1 MSGKKGSKQGGNTVS
16 TVRALAL
23 PLAEALSLRV
33 WDIRFEKEG
42 ASWYLRI
49 FIDKPGGVTIEDCE
63 ALSRAI
69 DPVLD
74 EADPISVPYYLEVSS
89 PGLGRA
95 LTCPAHFEEMMGREV
110 RVLLYAPVDGRR
122 EFTGAL
128 SGYSGEAVSIETDE
142 GPRSF
147 PRASVSRVKLNDDDF
162 GGFNE

>member
-1 MSGKKGSKQGGNTVS
+1 M
-16 TVRALAL
+16 VRALAL
-23 PLAEALSLRV
+23 PLAEELSLRV

-89 PGLGRA
+89 PGLGRE

-110 RVLLYAPVDGRR
+110 RVLL
-122 EFTGAL
+122 
-128 SGYSGEAVSIETDE
+128 
-142 GPRSF
+142 
-147 PRASVSRVKLNDDDF
+147 
-162 GGFNE
+162 

>member
-1 MSGKKGSKQGGNTVS
+1 M
-16 TVRALAL
+16 VRALAL
-23 PLAEALSLRV
+23 PLAEELSLRV

-74 EADPISVPYYLEVSS
+74 EADPMSVPYYLEVSS
-89 PGLGRA
+89 PGLGRE

-110 RVLLYAPVDGRR
+110 RVLLYAPVDGSR
-122 EFTGAL
+122 EFLGAL
-128 SGYSGEAVSIETDE
+128 AGYGSGEISIETED

-147 PRASVSRVKLNDDDF
+147 PRASVSKVKLNDDDF